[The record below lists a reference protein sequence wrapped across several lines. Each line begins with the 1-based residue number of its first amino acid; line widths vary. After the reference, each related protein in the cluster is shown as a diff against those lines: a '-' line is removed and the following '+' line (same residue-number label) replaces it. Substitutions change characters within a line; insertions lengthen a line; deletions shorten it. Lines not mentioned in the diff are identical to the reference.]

1 MFTGLVEATG
11 KITEIKALSDEMTE
25 ITVEK
30 PKFFNDLKKGH
41 SVAHDG
47 VCLTIKNEDPVAS
60 KVLSYDIGKETLKV
74 TKFESL
80 KVGDLLNLER
90 PLAMGDRLHG
100 HLVTGHVDEV
110 CELLKSVDTG
120 GGCLEL
126 FFTKCTKPE
135 YIWSKGSIVING
147 VSLTI
152 NDVYDGGFTVC
163 LIPETLE
170 KTNLSGLQA
179 GDKINIEY
187 DFWAKGVIHANR
199 VRSKQES

>member
-11 KITEIKALSDEMTE
+11 KVTDVKTLSDEILE

-30 PKFFNDLKKGH
+30 PEFFNDLKKGH

-47 VCLTIKNEDPVAS
+47 VCLTVKNENPQNS
-60 KVLSYDIGKETLKV
+60 KTLSYDLGKETLKV
-74 TKFESL
+74 TKFENL
-80 KVGDLLNLER
+80 KVGDVLNLER
-90 PLAMGDRLHG
+90 PLAMGERLHG

-110 CELLKSVDTG
+110 CKLLKTVDTG

-126 FFTKCTKPE
+126 FFTGCTKPE
-135 YIWSKGSIVING
+135 YIWAKGSIVING

-163 LIPETLE
+163 LIPETLS
-170 KTNLSGLQA
+170 KTNLFCLQA
-179 GDKINIEY
+179 GDRINIEY
-187 DFWAKGVIHANR
+187 DFWAKGVIHADR
-199 VRSKQES
+199 VRSKK

>member
-11 KITEIKALSDEMTE
+11 KVTEIKNLSAGLTE

-30 PKFFNDLKKGH
+30 PDFFDDLKKGH

-47 VCLTIKNEDPVAS
+47 VCLTVKNTNPES
-60 KVLSYDIGKETLKV
+60 SQFLSYDLGAETLKV
-74 TKFESL
+74 TKFKSL
-80 KVGDLLNLER
+80 KVGDTLNLER
-90 PLAMGDRLHG
+90 PLALGERLHG

-110 CELLKSVDTG
+110 CELLDRKELE

-126 FFTKCTKPE
+126 FFIKCTKPE
-135 YIWSKGSIVING
+135 FIWPKGSIVING

-152 NDVYDGGFTVC
+152 NDVYEGGFTVC

-170 KTNLSGLQA
+170 KTSLSSLKV
-179 GDKINIEY
+179 GDSINIEY
-187 DFWAKGVIHANR
+187 DFWAKGVIHANN
-199 VRSKQES
+199 VRSK